1 MFCLNALNGSI
12 RWKFQTGGMIK
23 CQACVTESRVIFG
36 SYDKFVYTV
45 DIESGCLLYKIEMS
59 ARSDAFLLKF
69 MCSTIFLSRFWWS
82 GGLSVT

>member
-45 DIESGCLLYKIEMS
+45 DIESGCLL
-59 ARSDAFLLKF
+59 
-69 MCSTIFLSRFWWS
+69 
-82 GGLSVT
+82 